1 MKKKKINLLIENGTP
16 KKIKDD
22 AIVRLHI
29 NYWVEPI
36 DYRMKKMLS
45 TDQLIQEINVA
56 HLVA

>member
-29 NYWVEPI
+29 NYWVEPSS
-36 DYRMKKMLS
+36 LS
-45 TDQLIQEINVA
+45 YEKNALDRSTHSRD
-56 HLVA
+56 